1 MSYINRLDVPDVY
14 LLLGLQIQWQNGTQH
29 EWHSAKCTK
38 VFPKMLYL
46 KYLISC
52 KSCAVGR
59 EAGSLHVKRDVA
71 SCRGIG
77 TRGSILC
84 TASSSC
90 VMAYSYYVRN
100 VKKTQR
106 KNCKCCMLYV
116 CRIELYEYTFSI
128 ANPLCETFLT
138 RVCVRCACLCVHL
151 ERHTFFGQNIIWIYH
166 YSDIALQRYGS
177 ANVTAINK
185 WHPL

>member
-1 MSYINRLDVPDVY
+1 
-14 LLLGLQIQWQNGTQH
+14 
-29 EWHSAKCTK
+29 
-38 VFPKMLYL
+38 MLYL

-100 VKKTQR
+100 VKKKR
-106 KNCKCCMLYV
+106 NEKIVNVVCCMCAV
-116 CRIELYEYTFSI
+116 SNYTSI
-128 ANPLCETFLT
+128 HF
-138 RVCVRCACLCVHL
+138 
-151 ERHTFFGQNIIWIYH
+151 Q
-166 YSDIALQRYGS
+166 
-177 ANVTAINK
+177 
-185 WHPL
+185 